1 LNFEAQEATLL
12 GLLSSVTRLSHST
25 RCHSFYL
32 EPQSLNGRELHVC
45 LQERILI
52 YERGIRDPGL
62 AEFKD
67 TEKIEGC
74 CKPEKKL
81 LLLNCET
88 MHEVGMAIQW

>member
-1 LNFEAQEATLL
+1 M
-12 GLLSSVTRLSHST
+12 
-25 RCHSFYL
+25 
-32 EPQSLNGRELHVC
+32 
-45 LQERILI
+45 

-67 TEKIEGC
+67 TDKIEGC

-88 MHEVGMAIQW
+88 MHEVGTAIQW